1 MSRGDCESLLKTS
14 LCVTGLGG
22 NNTSTKKMFMDEEKN
37 CHINELKL
45 KAVYFD
51 LKSLCRDIKEKHTK
65 VLTDNIA
72 AVLNINK
79 MGSCKTIL

>member
-1 MSRGDCESLLKTS
+1 
-14 LCVTGLGG
+14 
-22 NNTSTKKMFMDEEKN
+22 MDEEKN

-65 VLTDNIA
+65 VLTDNIT